1 MEERAL
7 GSSGLFVSS
16 VTLGTMTWGRD
27 TDVYEARD
35 QFNIYYNSGGRS
47 IDTAD
52 VYCDGTSEEIVG
64 EFLREFPDVVV
75 ATKAVAVPEPRK
87 RDASRRH
94 LLTALDNSLRRLRRN
109 HVDIWYLH
117 AWDPLPPLEETLSVC
132 QSVIASGKA
141 RYIGISNYS
150 GWQLATA
157 AALSKNSIPIVA
169 AQMEYSLLE
178 RGIEREIVPASQA
191 HGIGVT
197 AWSPL
202 GRGVLTGKYRNSTPA
217 DSRGASAHF
226 ANFVAPYL
234 TDSSRRI
241 VEALAVASDGLG
253 RPMLDT
259 ALAWVLA
266 QPQVATAIVG
276 ARTAAQIRGIMAA
289 DLSILPE
296 GIHAALSDVSA
307 PPKSYPEY
315 GWSQG

>member
-7 GSSGLFVSS
+7 GNSGLFVSS

-35 QFNIYYNSGGRS
+35 QFNIYYNAGGRS
-47 IDTAD
+47 LDTAD

-64 EFLREFPDVVV
+64 EFLREFPDVIL

-94 LLTALDNSLRRLRRN
+94 LLNALDNSLRRLRRN

-117 AWDPLPPLEETLSVC
+117 AWDPLTPLEETLSVC
-132 QSVIASGKA
+132 QSVIGSGKA

-150 GWQLATA
+150 GWQLATLA
-157 AALSKNSIPIVA
+157 TMAQNSIPLVA

-178 RGIEREIVPASQA
+178 RGIEREVVQASNA

-217 DSRGASAHF
+217 DSRGASQHF

-234 TDSSRRI
+234 TDNSRRI

-276 ARTAAQIRGIMAA
+276 ARTAAQVRAIMAA
-289 DLSILPE
+289 DISVLPE

-307 PPKSYPEY
+307 PPKSYPEF
-315 GWSQG
+315 GWNQS

>member
-7 GSSGLFVSS
+7 GNSGLFVSS

-27 TDVYEARD
+27 TDIYEARD
-35 QFNIYYNSGGRS
+35 QFNIYYNAGGRS

-64 EFLREFPDVVV
+64 EFLREFPDIIL

-87 RDASRRH
+87 RNASRRH
-94 LLTALDNSLRRLRRN
+94 LLNALDNSLRRLRRN

-117 AWDPLPPLEETLSVC
+117 AWDPLTPLEETLSVC
-132 QSVIASGKA
+132 QSVIASGKV

-150 GWQLATA
+150 GWQLATLA
-157 AALSKNSIPIVA
+157 TMSQNSIPLVA

-178 RGIEREIVPASQA
+178 RGIEREVVPASRA

-202 GRGVLTGKYRNSTPA
+202 GRGVLTGKYRNNTPA
-217 DSRGASAHF
+217 DSRGASSHF

-234 TDSSRRI
+234 TDNSRRV

-276 ARTAAQIRGIMAA
+276 ARTAAQVRGIMAA
-289 DLSILPE
+289 DLSELPE
-296 GIHAALSDVSA
+296 GIQAALSDVSA
-307 PPKSYPEY
+307 PAKSYPEF
-315 GWSQG
+315 GWNQS

>member
-7 GSSGLFVSS
+7 GKSGLFVSS

-35 QFNIYYNSGGRS
+35 QFNIYYNAGGRS
-47 IDTAD
+47 LDTAD

-64 EFLREFPDVVV
+64 EFLREFPDVVL

-94 LLTALDNSLRRLRRN
+94 LLQALDNSLRRLRRN
-109 HVDIWYLH
+109 HIDIWYLH
-117 AWDPLPPLEETLSVC
+117 AWDPLTPLEETLSVC
-132 QSVIASGKA
+132 QSVIASGKV

-150 GWQLATA
+150 GWQLATLA
-157 AALSKNSIPIVA
+157 TMAQNSIPLVA

-178 RGIEREIVPASQA
+178 RGIEREVVSASRT

-217 DSRGASAHF
+217 DSRGASSHF

-234 TDSSRRI
+234 TDNSRRV

-276 ARTAAQIRGIMAA
+276 ARTAAQVRGIMAA
-289 DLSILPE
+289 DLTELPE

-307 PPKSYPEY
+307 PAKSYPEF
-315 GWSQG
+315 GWNQS

>member
-7 GSSGLFVSS
+7 GNSGLFVSS

-27 TDVYEARD
+27 TDIYEARD
-35 QFNIYYNSGGRS
+35 QFNIYYNAGGRS

-64 EFLREFPDVVV
+64 EFLREFPDVIL

-87 RDASRRH
+87 RNASRRH
-94 LLTALDNSLRRLRRN
+94 LLNALDNSLRRLRRN

-117 AWDPLPPLEETLSVC
+117 AWDPLTPLEETLSAC
-132 QSVIASGKA
+132 QSVIASGKV

-150 GWQLATA
+150 GWQLATLA
-157 AALSKNSIPIVA
+157 TMSQNSIPLVA

-178 RGIEREIVPASQA
+178 RGIEREVVPASRA

-217 DSRGASAHF
+217 DSRGASSHF

-234 TDSSRRI
+234 TDNSRRV

-276 ARTAAQIRGIMAA
+276 ARTAAQVRGIMAA
-289 DLSILPE
+289 DLSELPE
-296 GIHAALSDVSA
+296 GIQAALSDVSA
-307 PPKSYPEY
+307 PAKSYPEF
-315 GWSQG
+315 GWNQS

>member
-7 GSSGLFVSS
+7 GNSGLFVSS

-35 QFNIYYNSGGRS
+35 QFNIYYNAGGRS
-47 IDTAD
+47 LDTAD

-64 EFLREFPDVVV
+64 EFLREFPDVIL

-94 LLTALDNSLRRLRRN
+94 LLNALDNSLRRLRRN
-109 HVDIWYLH
+109 HVDIWYVH
-117 AWDPLPPLEETLSVC
+117 AWDPLTPLEETLSVC
-132 QSVIASGKA
+132 QSVIASGKV

-150 GWQLATA
+150 GWQLATLA
-157 AALSKNSIPIVA
+157 TMAQNSIPLVA

-178 RGIEREIVPASQA
+178 RGIEREVVQASNA

-217 DSRGASAHF
+217 DSRGASQHF

-234 TDSSRRI
+234 TDNSRRI

-276 ARTAAQIRGIMAA
+276 ARTAAQVRAIMAA
-289 DLSILPE
+289 DISVLPE
-296 GIHAALSDVSA
+296 GIHSALSDVSA
-307 PPKSYPEY
+307 PAKSYPEF
-315 GWSQG
+315 GWNQS

>member
-7 GSSGLFVSS
+7 GNSGLFVSAI
-16 VTLGTMTWGRD
+16 TLGTMTWGRD
-27 TDVYEARD
+27 TDIYEARD
-35 QFNIYYNSGGRS
+35 QFNIYYNAGGRS

-64 EFLREFPDVVV
+64 EFLREFPDVIL

-94 LLTALDNSLRRLRRN
+94 LLNALDNSLRRLRRN

-117 AWDPLPPLEETLSVC
+117 AWDPLTPIEETLGVC
-132 QSVIASGKA
+132 ESVINSGKA

-150 GWQLATA
+150 GWQLSTLATLA
-157 AALSKNSIPIVA
+157 QNKIPLVA
-169 AQMEYSLLE
+169 TQMEYSLLE
-178 RGIEREIVPASQA
+178 RGIEREVVRASQT
-191 HGIGVT
+191 HGVGIT

-202 GRGVLTGKYRNSTPA
+202 GRGVLTGKYRNGTPA
-217 DSRGASAHF
+217 DSRGASQHF
-226 ANFVAPYL
+226 TNFVAPYL
-234 TDSSRRI
+234 SDNSRRI
-241 VEALAVASDGLG
+241 VEALAVAADGLG

-276 ARTAAQIRGIMAA
+276 ARTAAQVRGIMAA
-289 DLSILPE
+289 DLTQLPD

-307 PPKSYPEY
+307 PPKGYPEF
-315 GWSQG
+315 GWNQS